1 MTLFDF
7 VISGVGPYYGYGI
20 IAVTAAYAALFANAA
35 WELVGICRA
44 KREELPRRAYARTVI
59 RFFTACN
66 DVVKLVVIGKFTLTL
81 FGFIMVIEGFRSAN
95 KDASLAGMSMAV
107 ISSLCYIPAVVI
119 SSVWMLLLRCTT
131 AARSDLQE
139 FLTKP
144 LPKAKPAEEPVVIL
158 ESEER

>member
-1 MTLFDF
+1 MTVFDF

-35 WELVGICRA
+35 WELVGLCRA
-44 KREELPRRAYARTVI
+44 RRDDLSKKTYARTMI

-66 DVVKLVVIGKFTLTL
+66 DIVKLVVIGKFTLTL
-81 FGFIMVIEGFRSAN
+81 FGFIMVIEGFRYAN

-119 SSVWMLLLRCTT
+119 SSTWMLFLRCTT
-131 AARSDLQE
+131 ATRSDIQE

-144 LPKAKPAEEPVVIL
+144 LPKPKPEEPIVVL
-158 ESEER
+158 DTEEG